1 MLSDTLDFLNHR
13 VLKPEKIYENPF
25 RPELE
30 VEIRGRIKGGPQV
43 SLYDVTVDSEG
54 FLLVPF

>member
-1 MLSDTLDFLNHR
+1 MLYGTLDFLNHR

-30 VEIRGRIKGGPQV
+30 VEIRGRIKGGPLV
-43 SLYDVTVDSEG
+43 SLYNVKVDSEG
-54 FLLVPF
+54 FLLVLF